1 MGGNVVSSVGGIV
14 GRIRH
19 SRAGFPYPHSCR
31 GIGRC
36 VSDHDDHGCDQPYG
50 VGMLPQIHSERH
62 ARALADYSDPSSK
75 AP

>member
-1 MGGNVVSSVGGIV
+1 MGSNVVSSVGGVV

-19 SRAGFPYPHSCR
+19 SRARFSYPCSCR

-50 VGMLPQIHSERH
+50 VGMLPQIHSERQ
-62 ARALADYSDPSSK
+62 ARALADNGDASSET
-75 AP
+75 P